1 MESVFGYKQKI
12 SFVST
17 FCLGRRL
24 YVIDHAT
31 ISVDHEII
39 YPLQTGQRLRSKS
52 MGVGWGKFYEHG
64 AEARPCGKRGK
75 RPSFVFCQLVCRISA
90 RVKR

>member
-1 MESVFGYKQKI
+1 MESVLGYKQKI

-52 MGVGWGKFYEHG
+52 MGVGWGQGGVMNSSIAPNRDRAADDLGHRDVTGNVSRE
-64 AEARPCGKRGK
+64 
-75 RPSFVFCQLVCRISA
+75 L
-90 RVKR
+90 

>member
-1 MESVFGYKQKI
+1 MESVLGYKQKI

-31 ISVDHEII
+31 ISVDHVDHEII

-52 MGVGWGKFYEHG
+52 MGVGWGNFMNMELRLGHV
-64 AEARPCGKRGK
+64 ESVGKGHLS
-75 RPSFVFCQLVCRISA
+75 SFVNLYVEFQQG
-90 RVKR
+90 